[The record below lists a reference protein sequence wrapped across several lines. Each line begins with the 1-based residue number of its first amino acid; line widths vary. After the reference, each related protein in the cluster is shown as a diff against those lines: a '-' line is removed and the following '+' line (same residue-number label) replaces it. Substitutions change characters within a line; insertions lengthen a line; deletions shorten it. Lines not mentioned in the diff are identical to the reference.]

1 MARNERQMLLPKA
14 RRRLDTGSEVDME
27 MGYQGF
33 SSNWLTPN
41 FFCPFGCCLS
51 GRGLCPN
58 LLDNPGKL

>member
-14 RRRLDTGSEVDME
+14 RRRLDTGSEVEIE

-33 SSNWLTPN
+33 SSNWLTPY
-41 FFCPFGCCLS
+41 FFNPLGWCLS

-58 LLDNPGKL
+58 LRDNPGKL